1 MSLWSVF
8 CALADAGGCLV
19 VSVLYTSSSRSM
31 KGVLLVFC
39 AVADDKGVVV
49 ICVLYTSSS

>member
-19 VSVLYTSSSRSM
+19 VSVLYTRSSRSM

-39 AVADDKGVVV
+39 AVADDQGVVV